1 MVAVVIPKLDETT
14 EAVTVER
21 WLVRE
26 GERVEQGQAVCEV
39 ETDKAL
45 VPVEAPAAGTLR
57 RQLVAAGTEA
67 PPLTVVALVGDPG
80 EPAPEAGS
88 FARAGGGAESAM
100 PASGAP
106 AAVGPPSGGPPSG
119 ARSAATPAGSSP
131 APPDSS
137 PTSSAPPGASVT
149 PASAPL
155 ASEPLASGPPPSA
168 ASPAPASPRARRL
181 AEELGVDLRTVAG
194 TGPGGKI
201 TDRDVQRVAGV

>member
-1 MVAVVIPKLDETT
+1 MVEVVIPKLDETT

-26 GERVEQGQAVCEV
+26 GERVEQGQAICEV

-80 EPAPEAGS
+80 EPAPVAGS
-88 FARAGGGAESAM
+88 FARAGGGAETAM
-100 PASGAP
+100 LASGAPASGAP
-106 AAVGPPSGGPPSG
+106 AA
-119 ARSAATPAGSSP
+119 ATPAGLSP
-131 APPDSS
+131 PPPDSS
-137 PTSSAPPGASVT
+137 LTSST
-149 PASAPL
+149 PL
-155 ASEPLASGPPPSA
+155 
-168 ASPAPASPRARRL
+168 ASPRARRL

>member
-1 MVAVVIPKLDETT
+1 MVEVVIPKLDETT

-26 GERVEQGQAVCEV
+26 GERVEQGQAICEV

-80 EPAPEAGS
+80 EPAPVAGS

-106 AAVGPPSGGPPSG
+106 ASGGPASG
-119 ARSAATPAGSSP
+119 AQAAASAAASSP
-131 APPDSS
+131 PPPDSS
-137 PTSSAPPGASVT
+137 LTSSAPPAASVA
-149 PASAPL
+149 PASAAPT
-155 ASEPLASGPPPSA
+155 ASAVL
-168 ASPAPASPRARRL
+168 ASPRARRL
-181 AEELGVDLRTVAG
+181 AEDLGVDLRAVAG

>member
-1 MVAVVIPKLDETT
+1 MVEVVIPKLDETT

-26 GERVEQGQAVCEV
+26 GERVEQGQAICEV

-88 FARAGGGAESAM
+88 FARAGGGAEPAMSASGG
-100 PASGAP
+100 PASGAR
-106 AAVGPPSGGPPSG
+106 A
-119 ARSAATPAGSSP
+119 AATAAGSSP
-131 APPDSS
+131 LPPDSS

-149 PASAPL
+149 PASAAPT
-155 ASEPLASGPPPSA
+155 ASTP
-168 ASPAPASPRARRL
+168 PASPRARRL

-194 TGPGGKI
+194 SGPGGKI